1 MKKPHEK
8 VGFFMAK
15 KIYIG
20 NLNYATTDD
29 SLKSTF
35 EQYGEVLSAVII
47 KDRDTAQSKGF
58 GFVELADDAAAD
70 RAIEELNGKE
80 LDGRRVRVNFAEERP
95 QGDRPRRSFNRGPR
109 RNFDRDR
116 DFDGNRY

>member
-1 MKKPHEK
+1 
-8 VGFFMAK
+8 MAK

-95 QGDRPRRSFNRGPR
+95 QSDRPRRSFNRGPR

>member
-1 MKKPHEK
+1 
-8 VGFFMAK
+8 MAK

-70 RAIEELNGKE
+70 RAIEELNG
-80 LDGRRVRVNFAEERP
+80 RRVRVNFAEERP

>member
-1 MKKPHEK
+1 
-8 VGFFMAK
+8 MAK

-70 RAIEELNGKE
+70 RAIEELNDCG
-80 LDGRRVRVNFAEERP
+80 LYAASSASSS
-95 QGDRPRRSFNRGPR
+95 DRPRRSFNRGPR